1 MMKNSRIPFAAIL
14 ISLITLAYSM
24 YVSFAI
30 NGKWLSDLQLLQ
42 LEQYGALRFEHL
54 KNVELWR
61 LFAFQLMHVKY
72 LHMIYNVLSIIALG
86 VCVERF
92 IGVLRFFL
100 LWFVSGVIGTL
111 VGSAF
116 IAPPWNLGTGASQ
129 AVLGIAGLGLALV
142 LKRINTSKWLLL
154 ALAFSIA
161 PALVLDL
168 IHAGYP
174 KPAHIVSMMIGLVA
188 GLLFVKP
195 GYSKAC
201 PR

>member
-1 MMKNSRIPFAAIL
+1 
-14 ISLITLAYSM
+14 
-24 YVSFAI
+24 
-30 NGKWLSDLQLLQ
+30 
-42 LEQYGALRFEHL
+42 
-54 KNVELWR
+54 
-61 LFAFQLMHVKY
+61 
-72 LHMIYNVLSIIALG
+72 
-86 VCVERF
+86 
-92 IGVLRFFL
+92 
-100 LWFVSGVIGTL
+100 L

-142 LKRINTSKWLLL
+142 FKRINTSKWLLL

-161 PALVLDL
+161 PALALDL

-195 GYSKAC
+195 GYSKTC